1 MASGTP
7 CSNSTRV
14 RQKPLQIINISRL
27 SWPKPSSSGDK
38 PGSGA
43 AGIEKGIA
51 EDTFVVEER
60 SAEELK
66 QESSTPLTRVDVYA
80 KTSYFPEDESC
91 RMVHSPARSWNG
103 SASNE
108 KTPRFVPSD
117 AARPS
122 PSPRLLPKDM
132 SRQDSAYES
141 VRGLHD
147 EINPDIQTRNIRARE
162 RVEIL
167 RGRVLRTRG
176 DINEKREE
184 VQALREKFRNA
195 TDKLMRALDEF
206 MVQERDRDRD
216 RAALSQ
222 YYEQVRSLQDQLGPA
237 EDEYDTLE
245 FRLNRE
251 EKELEQEETR
261 FYTANNIILRLHPD
275 DELDEH
281 LTPLIKPYEPE
292 DIEYDDLDLN
302 NELVKQYL
310 AAVEEANHLGE
321 QLDSL
326 EDEQYQLSQELSFR
340 TRHKLHISE
349 RIKTFLFEFPDTHK
363 ALLEQ
368 LHNVEDSLYDLR
380 DRCVAEQLFTAAEY
394 PYVPHNALVEE
405 INESVNDARD
415 RSPLRTAVLH
425 HNVAAHLQEPNF
437 DDKKD
442 YVNSWMLDW
451 IQDSTLD
458 KLRLKQIIY
467 SKYPPGGKQLQDD
480 EWSELAL
487 DFWDQDDAGKFANQK
502 RVLST
507 MDALRGGTGS
517 SVDDVS
523 LLVEGEEV
531 FDTYIMGSE
540 AASFTTQK
548 GGFGTRLEEVSSDLE
563 LVIRMGPPPARR
575 SSF

>member
-1 MASGTP
+1 MGT
-7 CSNSTRV
+7 
-14 RQKPLQIINISRL
+14 
-27 SWPKPSSSGDK
+27 
-38 PGSGA
+38 
-43 AGIEKGIA
+43 EKSIA
-51 EDTFVVEER
+51 EDSFVAEER
-60 SAEELK
+60 SAEEPK

-80 KTSYFPEDESC
+80 ETSYFPDDESS

-103 SASNE
+103 SPSNE
-108 KTPRFVPSD
+108 KTPRFGPSD
-117 AARPS
+117 ASRLS

-141 VRGLHD
+141 VRGIHD
-147 EINPDIQTRNIRARE
+147 EIGSDIQTRNIRARE

-216 RAALSQ
+216 RAALYP

-245 FRLNRE
+245 FRINRE

-275 DELDEH
+275 DKLDEH
-281 LTPLIKPYEPE
+281 LTPHTKPYEPE
-292 DIEYDDLDLN
+292 DIEYEDLDLN
-302 NELVKQYL
+302 NELVQQYL
-310 AAVEEANHLGE
+310 DTVEEANHLGE

-326 EDEQYQLSQELSFR
+326 EDEQYRLSQELSFR
-340 TRHKLHISE
+340 TRHKLQISE
-349 RIKTFLFEFPDTHK
+349 RTKTFLFEFPDTHK

-368 LHNVEDSLYDLR
+368 LHSVEDNLYDLR
-380 DRCVAEQLFTAAEY
+380 DRCVAEQLFAASEY
-394 PYVPHNALVEE
+394 PYVPRNALVEE

-415 RSPLRTAVLH
+415 RSPLRTAVIH

-437 DDKKD
+437 EDKKD

-451 IQDSTLD
+451 VQDSTLD
-458 KLRLKQIIY
+458 ALRLRQIIY
-467 SKYPPGGKQLQDD
+467 SIYPPGGKQLQDD
-480 EWSELAL
+480 DWSELAL
-487 DFWDQDDAGKFANQK
+487 DFWDVDEAGNFANQK
-502 RVLST
+502 RVPST
-507 MDALRGGTGS
+507 IDALRGGTGS
-517 SVDDVS
+517 SGEDMS

-540 AASFTTQK
+540 AASYTTQK
-548 GGFGTRLEEVSSDLE
+548 GGFGTVQEEVSSDLD